1 MSPEETTVSV
11 KVIERPRR
19 ERGLV
24 TGRRKTEDGGRRTS
38 MIHATH

>member
-24 TGRRKTEDGGRRTS
+24 TGRRKTEDEYDTC
-38 MIHATH
+38 HALR

>member
-1 MSPEETTVSV
+1 MVSPEETTVSV

-24 TGRRKTEDGGRRTS
+24 TGRRKTEEYDTC
-38 MIHATH
+38 HALR